1 MRKREELRVNE
12 RERERERERIIWEIE
27 FDVNH
32 SE

>member
-1 MRKREELRVNE
+1 MREELPVN
-12 RERERERERIIWEIE
+12 ERERERERIIWEIE

>member
-1 MRKREELRVNE
+1 MRKREELPVNE
-12 RERERERERIIWEIE
+12 RERERITWEIE